1 MICFRFLDYFSR
13 KNQYY
18 PKDLK
23 NNLNVYLMSIDFTA
37 NEEKIMQFT
46 LYQIPLFLS
55 CLVSAIVIYLLF
67 KREQSPGSR
76 CLKICM
82 SCAFLWALAD
92 LLNLGSLTLSNKLF
106 WDNISYI
113 AIVIF
118 PISWIFFVLDYS
130 GKSKNKNKSLIIF
143 TSSFSLITLLIV
155 WTNQYHHLF
164 RREIF
169 LMEISE
175 VIVFGKT
182 YGPLFWLFIIYFYSL
197 MIIGVILLFQSFN
210 LSSSINRKQKIT
222 FIVAIFVTWA
232 ASLTH
237 VSQIIIA
244 PVDLTSVSFSI
255 MGVVLLVGITKYQLL
270 DIVPV
275 AYMNVFKNIND
286 GIIVLGRLNQII
298 EINPLMEKILGVEN
312 NKICGKYLGQ
322 ISDKWPEL
330 NKGYMHL
337 LSKSHYSKINLI
349 KGKKTYEMSI
359 SNIFDSR
366 NFLIGYLITFN
377 DITIRKKMEDKL
389 IKSNKQIGDLNETLQ
404 VINKILRHDL
414 LNKLTIMKSALWL
427 YEEKNDKTLL
437 DKLDRSIDSG
447 IELIERIRD
456 LESFVIGKGELTQI
470 SIKKIAEEVSNS
482 MHIPIKINGDA
493 TALADQVL
501 YSVFENIIRNA
512 IIHGKTD
519 RIDIDISS
527 KDKTCEIRIT
537 DYGKGIPEFI
547 KDNIFEEGLSYGE
560 SKGSGLG
567 LFIVKKTIERYDGS
581 ITVQDNKPKGTI
593 FAIKLKCP

>member
-1 MICFRFLDYFSR
+1 
-13 KNQYY
+13 
-18 PKDLK
+18 
-23 NNLNVYLMSIDFTA
+23 
-37 NEEKIMQFT
+37 MQFT
-46 LYQIPLFLS
+46 VYQIPLFLS
-55 CLVSAIVIYLLF
+55 CLVSTIVIYLLF

-118 PISWIFFVLDYS
+118 PISWIFFVLEYS

-164 RREIF
+164 RSEIF
-169 LMEISE
+169 LIEISGI
-175 VIVFGKT
+175 IVFGKT

-210 LSSSINRKQKIT
+210 LSSSINRKQKII

-232 ASLTH
+232 ASLAH
-237 VSQIIIA
+237 ISQIIIA
-244 PVDLTSVSFSI
+244 PVDFTSVSFSI
-255 MGVVLLVGITKYQLL
+255 MGAVLLVGITKYQLL

-275 AYMNVFKNIND
+275 AYMNVFRNMND

-298 EINPLMEKILGVEN
+298 EINPFMEKILEVEN
-312 NKICGKYLGQ
+312 NKICGKDLGQ

-330 NKGYMHL
+330 NKEYMHL
-337 LSKSHYSKINLI
+337 LSKSHYRKINLI
-349 KGKKTYEMSI
+349 KGTKTYEMGI
-359 SNIFDSR
+359 SKIFDPR
-366 NFLIGYLITFN
+366 NFLIGHLIILN

-389 IKSNKQIGDLNETLQ
+389 IKSNKQIEELNETLQ

-414 LNKLTIMKSALWL
+414 LNKLAVMKSALWL
-427 YEEKNDKTLL
+427 YEQKNDRSLIN
-437 DKLDRSIDSG
+437 KLDRSIDGG
-447 IELIERIRD
+447 IDLIERIRE
-456 LESFVIGKGELTQI
+456 LESFVLNKGEMI
-470 SIKKIAEEVSNS
+470 PVDVRKIAEEVSANLN
-482 MHIPIKINGDA
+482 IPSINISGNA
-493 TALADQVL
+493 TALADQAL
-501 YSVFENIIRNA
+501 FSVFENIMRNA

-519 RIDIDISS
+519 RIDVDISS
-527 KDKTCEIRIT
+527 DNSECEIRIA
-537 DYGKGIPEFI
+537 DYGKGIPEDI
-547 KDNIFEEGLSYGE
+547 KDKVFEEGLSFGD

-567 LFIVKKTIERYDGS
+567 LYIVKKTIERYDGS
-581 ITVQDNKPKGTI
+581 ITVEDNKPKGTI
-593 FAIKLKCP
+593 FTIKLKSP

>member
-1 MICFRFLDYFSR
+1 
-13 KNQYY
+13 
-18 PKDLK
+18 
-23 NNLNVYLMSIDFTA
+23 MST
-37 NEEKIMQFT
+37 
-46 LYQIPLFLS
+46 
-55 CLVSAIVIYLLF
+55 IVIYLLF

-118 PISWIFFVLDYS
+118 PISWIFFVLEYS

-164 RREIF
+164 RSEIF
-169 LMEISE
+169 LIEISGI
-175 VIVFGKT
+175 IVFGKT

-210 LSSSINRKQKIT
+210 LSSSINRKQKII

-232 ASLTH
+232 ASLAH
-237 VSQIIIA
+237 ISQIIIA
-244 PVDLTSVSFSI
+244 PVDFTSVSFSI
-255 MGVVLLVGITKYQLL
+255 MGAVLLVGITKYQLL

-275 AYMNVFKNIND
+275 AYMNVFRNMND

-298 EINPLMEKILGVEN
+298 EINPFMEKILEVEN
-312 NKICGKYLGQ
+312 NKICGKDLGQ

-330 NKGYMHL
+330 NKEYMHL
-337 LSKSHYSKINLI
+337 LSKSHYRKINLI
-349 KGKKTYEMSI
+349 KGTKTYEMGI
-359 SNIFDSR
+359 SKIFDPR
-366 NFLIGYLITFN
+366 NFLIGHLIILN

-389 IKSNKQIGDLNETLQ
+389 IKSNKQIEELNETLQ

-414 LNKLTIMKSALWL
+414 LNKLAVMKSALWL
-427 YEEKNDKTLL
+427 YEQKNDRSLIN
-437 DKLDRSIDSG
+437 KLDRSIDGG
-447 IELIERIRD
+447 IDLIERIRE
-456 LESFVIGKGELTQI
+456 LESFVLNKGEMI
-470 SIKKIAEEVSNS
+470 PVDVRKIAEEVSANLN
-482 MHIPIKINGDA
+482 IPSINISGNA
-493 TALADQVL
+493 TALADQAL
-501 YSVFENIIRNA
+501 FSVFENIMRNA

-519 RIDIDISS
+519 RIDVDISS
-527 KDKTCEIRIT
+527 DNSECEIRIA
-537 DYGKGIPEFI
+537 DYGKGIPEDI
-547 KDNIFEEGLSYGE
+547 KDKVFEEGLSFGD

-567 LFIVKKTIERYDGS
+567 LYIVKKTIERYDGS
-581 ITVQDNKPKGTI
+581 ITVEDNKPKGTI
-593 FAIKLKCP
+593 FTIKLKSP